1 MPQAHTTLLGV
12 ETKVDHV
19 KALRYER
26 LCSNG
31 EVTIMNVVLREPT
44 GEDAAELG
52 RIVFDAFGAIAEQH
66 RFPPPTFRLSRWR
79 RGWSAGC

>member
-1 MPQAHTTLLGV
+1 MKCHHAHNTLLGV

-66 RFPPPTFRLSRWR
+66 RFPPDFPALEHWG
-79 RGWSAGC
+79 RGY

>member
-52 RIVFDAFGAIAEQH
+52 RIVFDAFDAFDAFGAIAE
-66 RFPPPTFRLSRWR
+66 
-79 RGWSAGC
+79 